1 MLTIDNIEKS
11 LSNNVIAV
19 FDDSYWKIIKVYSTN
34 FQYRIDVEENTT
46 KEQCWFSL
54 IRKKDNNGYT
64 LYTHIK
70 GKKLKN
76 LTLTNETLSTPK
88 EFLFQLECSLIS
100 ILSPF

>member
-1 MLTIDNIEKS
+1 MLKIDNIEKS
-11 LSNNVIAV
+11 LSNSVIAV
-19 FDDSYWKIIKVYSTN
+19 IDDSYWKVIKVYSTN

-70 GKKLKN
+70 GKKLKS

-88 EFLFQLECSLIS
+88 DFLFQLECSLIS